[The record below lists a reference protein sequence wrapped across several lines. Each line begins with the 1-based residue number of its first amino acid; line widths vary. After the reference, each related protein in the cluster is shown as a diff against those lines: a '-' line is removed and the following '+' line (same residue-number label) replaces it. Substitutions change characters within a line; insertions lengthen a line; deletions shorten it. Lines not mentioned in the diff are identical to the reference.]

1 MKKSLIALLFF
12 IFSFVIYANAIDRIF
27 VKMPDEYYMFQGK
40 ESRAGLLKAYINK
53 DTLGV
58 KNRFGGKSYMLAL
71 DIPNDF
77 LRVRNT
83 QISTLEMKLWHT
95 QTGKEIVGV
104 NITTCIPM
112 CDSNVGFFGENWQY
126 LKDAVLPRIGIIDFL
141 NVERIHAEGKKL
153 EDIVA
158 AFDLV
163 YFQYVFPQEG
173 TDIVVKLIVDK
184 SLDADNK
191 SPLLSYL
198 KGKELTLVW
207 KNDVFEK
214 GVMSW

>member
-1 MKKSLIALLFF
+1 MMKTIIKLLFLV
-12 IFSFVIYANAIDRIF
+12 FSFASYANTIDRAF
-27 VKMPDEYYMFQGK
+27 VSMPDEYYMFQSR

-53 DTLGV
+53 DTVGV

-83 QISTLEMKLWHT
+83 HISTLEMKLWHT
-95 QTGKEIVGV
+95 QAGKEIVGV

-126 LKDAVLPRIGIIDFL
+126 VKDAVLPRIGIIDFL
-141 NVERIHAEGKKL
+141 DVERIHAEGKKL
-153 EDIVA
+153 EDVLA

-163 YFQYVFPQEG
+163 YFQYVFLQEG

-184 SLDADNK
+184 SMDADNK

-198 KGKELTLVW
+198 KGKELTLIW
-207 KNDVFEK
+207 KNHVFEK
-214 GVMSW
+214 GVISW